1 LKLEE
6 GEDAGADEEGG
17 DVDSNDGSDGEDVS
31 EALDVEGGED
41 DDDGEEENAPVE
53 LEELDQEVRSH
64 CQNVHVILHS

>member
-41 DDDGEEENAPVE
+41 DDDGEE

-64 CQNVHVILHS
+64 CQNVHVVLHS